1 MKKGPN
7 MKTLALVTQKG
18 GAGKTT
24 LATSL
29 AVAAQ
34 QAGETVAMLDLDP
47 QKSLHAWSQNRDSE
61 TPQCDCLEADMVKR
75 LEEILP
81 KLAGQGFTLTI
92 LDTAGI
98 DGPGTHLA
106 MRAADM
112 SLIPS
117 RPTTMDIR
125 ATKATYE
132 AAVRLGKPFAFIL
145 NQCPP
150 QPNNPRANEAAAG
163 LRMWGLLAEPP
174 VMQRTAHQDAFAG
187 SMGVTEY
194 EPEGKAADE
203 VRKLWTWIKTN
214 MEGMSHGKAA
224 KTRLVG

>member
-1 MKKGPN
+1 
-7 MKTLALVTQKG
+7 MKTIAFVTQKG

-24 LATSL
+24 LAASL

-34 QAGETVAMLDLDP
+34 QAGEKVALLDLDP
-47 QKSLHAWSQNRDSE
+47 QQSLTGWGDNRESE
-61 TPQCDCLEADMVKR
+61 TPAFDTLDATKVNR
-75 LEEILP
+75 LPEILP
-81 KLAGQGFTLTI
+81 QLEKQGFTLTI

-98 DGPGTHLA
+98 DGAGTHLA
-106 MRAADM
+106 IRVADL

-132 AAVRLGKPFAFIL
+132 AAVRLAKRHAFIL

-150 QPNNPRANEAAAG
+150 QPNNTRASEAATG

-174 VMQRTAHQDAFAG
+174 IMQRAAHQDAFA
-187 SMGVTEY
+187 SSLGVTEY
-194 EPEGKAADE
+194 EPEGRAADE
-203 VRKLWTWIKTN
+203 IRQLWTWVKTN
-214 MEGMSHGKAA
+214 MEEMTDGK

>member
-1 MKKGPN
+1 
-7 MKTLALVTQKG
+7 MKTIAFVTQKG

-24 LATSL
+24 LAASL
-29 AVAAQ
+29 AVAAE
-34 QAGETVAMLDLDP
+34 QAGEKVALLDLDP
-47 QKSLHAWSQNRDSE
+47 QKSLTAWGEARE
-61 TPQCDCLEADMVKR
+61 AATPASDTLDASLVKR
-75 LEEILP
+75 LDEILP
-81 KLAGQGFTLTI
+81 RLASQGFTLAI

-98 DGPGTHLA
+98 DGAGTHLA
-106 MRAADM
+106 IRAADI

-125 ATKATYE
+125 ATKATHE
-132 AAVRLGKPFAFIL
+132 AAVRLGKRYAFIL

-163 LRMWGLLAEPP
+163 LRMWGVLAEPP
-174 VMQRTAHQDAFAG
+174 IMQRAAHQDAFA
-187 SMGVTEY
+187 SSLGVTEY

-203 VRKLWTWIKTN
+203 IRQLWAWMKTN
-214 MEGMSHGKAA
+214 MEDLSNGK